1 MALIY
6 GASGNDIIE
15 GTDGDDEIFAFEGND
30 TIKGGK
36 GQDKIYAG
44 AGNDSLDGGENDDS
58 LYGAEGDDTLL
69 GGSGNDELWGAD
81 GNDNLQGG
89 AGNDKLF
96 DSAGLNELYGGDGD
110 DEISTL
116 GSTTINKLDGGNGND
131 KLVGGNGNDI
141 LDGGTGID
149 ELFGSE
155 GDDTYYIRDQFDF
168 LSDTGGIDTAYIF
181 VNFVKIPSSIE
192 KVIYLDGAQAL
203 PYWIDALVDDDGSG
217 SNFKQLLGTSK
228 TWNYAFPSTLPSYD
242 TNLENAKGWSPFTAA
257 QSARTKT
264 ALELITT
271 IFDFKFVESK
281 NPSALNTLT
290 FANNSQTDSA
300 GYAKMPSKYLFG
312 SDVFLDTDG
321 TNTTLADGTYGALV
335 LIHEI
340 GHALGLKHPFAGADN
355 DPPYLPTAEDKTLW
369 TLMSYESSSDQYAF
383 NYSPFDIAAL
393 QYIYGPSPKARTGDD
408 SYVISQG
415 SANFIWDG
423 AGTDTLDASTLTQ
436 GATLYLTPGYWGFVG
451 TAKTPTISSA
461 GQVTVNFGSA
471 IENIMG
477 SAHAD
482 NLYGN
487 ELANLIHGG
496 AGNDLI
502 DGGSGNDQI
511 IGGAGDDKL
520 TGGAGIDTAQLSG
533 DRSQYAVS
541 IEKTAVTIADKT
553 VANDGTDLLSGVERL
568 KFADKGLA
576 LDVDGNAG
584 TVAKIIGAV
593 FGKQAIENKAY
604 VGIGLSFLDGNWSY
618 ENLAALALDAAGA
631 KSNDQVV
638 TLLWTNVIGFTP
650 SVDDKRPYIQML
662 ENGMSVGALAQ
673 MAANSSFNTANIN
686 LVGLVL
692 SGIEYTEF

>member
-1 MALIY
+1 MSILNGSAK
-6 GASGNDIIE
+6 DDVMV
-15 GTDGDDEIFAFEGND
+15 GTDRDDEIFGFEGND
-30 TIKGGK
+30 TINGGK
-36 GQDKIYAG
+36 GKDK
-44 AGNDSLDGGENDDS
+44 LDGG
-58 LYGAEGDDTLL
+58 
-69 GGSGNDELWGAD
+69 D
-81 GNDNLQGG
+81 GNDTLSG
-89 AGNDKLF
+89 D
-96 DSAGLNELYGGDGD
+96 DDDDDLYGGEGND
-110 DEISTL
+110 T
-116 GSTTINKLDGGNGND
+116 LDGGNGND
-131 KLVGGNGNDI
+131 ELYGGNGND
-141 LDGGTGID
+141 
-149 ELFGSE
+149 
-155 GDDTYYIRDQFDF
+155 TYYIKDNFDF
-168 LSDTGGIDTAYIF
+168 IQDDSGLDTAY
-181 VNFVKIPSSIE
+181 VSANFVKIPGNIE
-192 KVIYLDGAQAL
+192 NVIYTDGVQAL
-203 PYWIDALVDDDGSG
+203 PYWIDALVA
-217 SNFKQLLGTSK
+217 NNAFQNLLGNQK
-228 TWNYAFPSTLPSYD
+228 TWYYAFPTVIPGYVSNLDDANGWTPFTSVQKSRTKDAFELIASFFNLNFVETKITDAPNTIVFASNDQTYSLGYSTLPS
-242 TNLENAKGWSPFTAA
+242 
-257 QSARTKT
+257 
-264 ALELITT
+264 
-271 IFDFKFVESK
+271 
-281 NPSALNTLT
+281 
-290 FANNSQTDSA
+290 
-300 GYAKMPSKYLFG
+300 KYSSG
-312 SDVFLDTDG
+312 SDIFLSSDDINKTLDDG
-321 TNTTLADGTYGALV
+321 SYGAWV
-335 LIHEI
+335 LMHEL
-340 GHALGLKHPFAGADN
+340 GHALGLKHVFSNSTGTSSSEF
-355 DPPYLPTAEDKTLW
+355 PPYLSGTEDSTAW
-369 TLMSYESSSDQYAF
+369 SYMSYKLSSDQYAF

>member
-1 MALIY
+1 MSILNGSAK
-6 GASGNDIIE
+6 DDVMV
-15 GTDGDDEIFAFEGND
+15 GTDRDDEIFGFEGND
-30 TIKGGK
+30 TINGGK
-36 GQDKIYAG
+36 GKDK
-44 AGNDSLDGGENDDS
+44 LDGG
-58 LYGAEGDDTLL
+58 
-69 GGSGNDELWGAD
+69 D
-81 GNDNLQGG
+81 GNDTLSG
-89 AGNDKLF
+89 D
-96 DSAGLNELYGGDGD
+96 DDDDDLYGGEGND
-110 DEISTL
+110 T
-116 GSTTINKLDGGNGND
+116 LDGGNGND
-131 KLVGGNGNDI
+131 ELYGGNGND
-141 LDGGTGID
+141 
-149 ELFGSE
+149 
-155 GDDTYYIRDQFDF
+155 TYYIKDNFDF
-168 LSDTGGIDTAYIF
+168 IQDDSGLDTAY
-181 VNFVKIPSSIE
+181 VSANFVKIPGNIE
-192 KVIYLDGAQAL
+192 NVIYTDGVQAL
-203 PYWIDALVDDDGSG
+203 PYWIDALVA
-217 SNFKQLLGTSK
+217 NNAFQNLLGNQK
-228 TWNYAFPSTLPSYD
+228 TWYYAFPTVIPGYVSNLDDANGWTAFTSVQKSRTKDAFELIASFFNLNFVETKITDAPNTIVFASNDQTYSLGYSTLPS
-242 TNLENAKGWSPFTAA
+242 
-257 QSARTKT
+257 
-264 ALELITT
+264 
-271 IFDFKFVESK
+271 
-281 NPSALNTLT
+281 
-290 FANNSQTDSA
+290 
-300 GYAKMPSKYLFG
+300 KYSSG
-312 SDVFLDTDG
+312 SDIFLSSDDINKTLDDG
-321 TNTTLADGTYGALV
+321 SYGAWV
-335 LIHEI
+335 LMHEL
-340 GHALGLKHPFAGADN
+340 GHALGLKHVFSNSTGTSSSEF
-355 DPPYLPTAEDKTLW
+355 PPYLSGTEDSTAW
-369 TLMSYESSSDQYAF
+369 SYMSYKLSSDQYAF

-393 QYIYGPSPKARTGDD
+393 QYIYGPSLKARTGDD